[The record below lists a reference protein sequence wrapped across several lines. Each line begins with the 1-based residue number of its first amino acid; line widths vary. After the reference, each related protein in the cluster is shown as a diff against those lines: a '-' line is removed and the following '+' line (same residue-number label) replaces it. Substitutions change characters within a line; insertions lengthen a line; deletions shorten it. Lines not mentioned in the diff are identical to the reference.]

1 MQMNSQQGKHTI
13 KVSSKLGYRSLIDIT
28 SLVDMTFLLVAFFMV
43 TSSFGSLSSITVHL
57 PKAVQSGQM
66 QHANLVISI
75 NEKNEIFINDVK
87 YPLSDLLQEFKN
99 RRATI
104 KDNIVIIR
112 GDREANYETIIT
124 VMDLLNQAGI
134 PRFTLATVK
143 PK

>member
-1 MQMNSQQGKHTI
+1 MDQGLKTTI
-13 KVSSKLGYRSLIDIT
+13 KVKSKLGYRSLIDIT

-66 QHANLVISI
+66 QHATMVISI
-75 NEKNEIFINDVK
+75 NEKNEVFVNDVK
-87 YPLSDLLQEFKN
+87 YPLGDLLQEFRK
-99 RRATI
+99 RKESV
-104 KDNIVIIR
+104 KDKVVIIR
-112 GDREANYETIIT
+112 GDRDANYETIIT

>member
-1 MQMNSQQGKHTI
+1 MGTQGLKHTI
-13 KVSSKLGYRSLIDIT
+13 KVKSKLGYRSLIDIT

-66 QHANLVISI
+66 QHANMVISI
-75 NEKNEIFINDVK
+75 NEKNEVFINDIK
-87 YPLSDLLQEFKN
+87 FPLGNLLQEFRK
-99 RRATI
+99 RKESV
-104 KDNIVIIR
+104 KDKVVIIR
-112 GDREANYETIIT
+112 GDRDANYETIIT

-143 PK
+143 PR

>member
-1 MQMNSQQGKHTI
+1 MDTQGLKHTL
-13 KVSSKLGYRSLIDIT
+13 KVKSKLGYRSLIDIT

-66 QHANLVISI
+66 QHANMVISI
-75 NEKNEIFINDVK
+75 NEKNEVFINDVK
-87 YPLSDLLQEFKN
+87 YPLGDLLQEFRK
-99 RRATI
+99 R
-104 KDNIVIIR
+104 KESVKEKVVIIR
-112 GDREANYETIIT
+112 GDRDANYETIIA

-143 PK
+143 PR